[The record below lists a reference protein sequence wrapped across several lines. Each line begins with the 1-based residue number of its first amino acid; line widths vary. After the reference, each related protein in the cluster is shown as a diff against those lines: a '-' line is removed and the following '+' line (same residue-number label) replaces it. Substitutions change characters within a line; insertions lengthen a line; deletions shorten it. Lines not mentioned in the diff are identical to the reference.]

1 MWNVG
6 GGVGGEDAAHGK
18 SEIGGRKMEDRI
30 RPWFL
35 VIYGSSPPL
44 RQKMEPVLT
53 YEAFY
58 AR

>member
-1 MWNVG
+1 M
-6 GGVGGEDAAHGK
+6 GGEDAAHGE

-30 RPWFL
+30 RPWFF
-35 VIYGSSPPL
+35 VIYGELVRTSPPL
-44 RQKMEPVLT
+44 RQKMELVLT

>member
-1 MWNVG
+1 M
-6 GGVGGEDAAHGK
+6 GGEDAAHGE

-30 RPWFL
+30 RPWFF
-35 VIYGSSPPL
+35 VIYGELVRSSPPL
-44 RQKMEPVLT
+44 CQKMELVLT